1 MEVEGHMPQV
11 PGSSRG
17 STKDNA
23 VYQGSSA
30 NTGAESQ
37 EHDIPFSATASPEHF
52 RDQRGARVIV
62 GIDWDTSLVDHFR
75 QKTSLQKV
83 QVSRQ
88 TVYARGG
95 SVDDAFT
102 ADADSTHRSCRAFQD
117 GKNEIVQRRSR
128 ARRRLAKTLDQV
140 PVNSYKGTF
149 DRGGAEVNAHR
160 DCCMRSSIRLVAAH
174 QDLRIIHTVCNSSD
188 PYWTFPVDNKTLTRN
203 PKTASSTFFKRA
215 VNLLQELESTQASVI
230 QEAAELCADRIARG
244 GLVFLF
250 GNGHSRM
257 MCEEMTPRQGCFVGF
272 VALVEL
278 ALSNHAAIVGANGL
292 RPPLYLENYEGYA
305 EQILSGFHF
314 GPGDAFIVIS
324 TSGIRPVIVEAA
336 MGAQR
341 RGLPVIAIVS
351 KAHCEQAKA
360 AHSSGK
366 KLIDCADLIID
377 NRCPP
382 GDCVVELEGLEW
394 RTGPVS
400 TITGAMII
408 NMVRCA
414 TAEALLARGVKPVV
428 LPSHQFVGNTS
439 AHTQLEAF
447 YEAYRK
453 SLKHLFE

>member
-1 MEVEGHMPQV
+1 M
-11 PGSSRG
+11 
-17 STKDNA
+17 D
-23 VYQGSSA
+23 
-30 NTGAESQ
+30 SQ
-37 EHDIPFSATASPEHF
+37 PLNSNSKAAS
-52 RDQRGARVIV
+52 
-62 GIDWDTSLVDHFR
+62 L
-75 QKTSLQKV
+75 
-83 QVSRQ
+83 
-88 TVYARGG
+88 
-95 SVDDAFT
+95 
-102 ADADSTHRSCRAFQD
+102 
-117 GKNEIVQRRSR
+117 
-128 ARRRLAKTLDQV
+128 
-140 PVNSYKGTF
+140 
-149 DRGGAEVNAHR
+149 
-160 DCCMRSSIRLVAAH
+160 
-174 QDLRIIHTVCNSSD
+174 
-188 PYWTFPVDNKTLTRN
+188 
-203 PKTASSTFFKRA
+203 TFFERAMSLLLELKR
-215 VNLLQELESTQASVI
+215 TQSAVI
-230 QEAAELCADRIARG
+230 QEAAELCADRISRG

-292 RPPLYLENYEGYA
+292 RAPLYLENYEGYV
-305 EQILSGFHF
+305 EQILNGFHF
-314 GPGDAFIVIS
+314 GPNDAFIVIS

-366 KLIDCADLIID
+366 KLIDSADLVID
-377 NRCPP
+377 NMCPP

-408 NMVRCA
+408 NMIRCA
-414 TAEALLARGVKPVV
+414 TAEALLARGAKPVV
-428 LPSHQFVGNTS
+428 LPSHQFVGNTG
-439 AHTQLEAF
+439 AAAQLQTF